1 MLPMRIWLTVQKK
14 IKPNKICSLDTDFV
28 PLLIRNITQN
38 PIRQPMKK
46 RTIFAA
52 TLVALTM
59 GTQAQVIESYQVR
72 DAVTLRGPIE
82 TDSINGE
89 GRKYETKNLLSTA
102 IGLNQEYYATQ
113 PMQADTA
120 GVITLA
126 KADGEHLIYVA
137 TTQIRTDRFVKA
149 KLKVSSPA
157 RWEVYVDG
165 VSKMKKENADD
176 SLDMKTT
183 RDIALRME
191 PERNYEITIKLLAH
205 KDDKA
210 VPAFKCEVV
219 KDKGYEEA
227 NVLSG
232 HNLKKR
238 FTLDNTVYGN
248 RVIDVAISPSGKYL
262 LTRYWNNYSKGR
274 QHVYA
279 QLSEVKTGKVL
290 IANAKDG
297 MRWMPKSDKLYY
309 TATAATGNN
318 VIVLNPATLTEE
330 VLLTEIPA
338 DGFTWAPTE
347 DYLIYYPH
355 EKGQAEQGP
364 LKRVATPRDRIPG
377 YRGRSFLAKY
387 DIKKG
392 TTERLTYGKRSTSLN
407 DISRDGKKI
416 LFSTYAENI
425 TVRPF
430 GSTSFYQLDLTTYAI
445 DTLVYE
451 TGFVNSAKF
460 SPDGTQVLFIGSA
473 ESFDGIGK
481 NCGQHPI
488 ANDYD
493 KQAYIMDLA
502 TRKVTPITMDFAPS
516 VNFLQWNAAD
526 KHIYFTT
533 DDKDEVNVYRYN
545 TTKKAFEMLPLE
557 VSVIQR
563 FSIPSQN
570 AGMAAYYG
578 QDDHTAGVGYLFDM
592 KKMTSRLIAD
602 PMKPILD
609 EIELGETHEWN
620 FTASDGT
627 IIHGK
632 YCLPPAFDP
641 TKKYP
646 LIVYYYGGT
655 TPTVKGISNPYC
667 AQLFASRDYVVYV
680 VQPSGTLGY
689 GQEFAAR
696 HVNAWGKRTA
706 DDIIEGTKQF
716 CAEHPY
722 VDAERIGC
730 LGASYGGFM
739 TQYLQTQT
747 DIFAAAVS
755 HAGISNV
762 TSYWGE
768 GYWGYSYN
776 AIAAAD
782 SYPWQN
788 PDLFTK
794 QGSLFNADKINTPLL
809 LLHGTVDTN
818 VPIGESIQLFNAL
831 KILGKTVE
839 FIQVEGEDHFVADYD
854 KRVLWHNTI
863 MAWFARYLQGNDKWW
878 NDLYPERHL

>member
-1 MLPMRIWLTVQKK
+1 
-14 IKPNKICSLDTDFV
+14 
-28 PLLIRNITQN
+28 
-38 PIRQPMKK
+38 MKK
-46 RTIFAA
+46 RLLLA
-52 TLVALTM
+52 TVIVACGLSL
-59 GTQAQVIESYQVR
+59 QAQVIYNYRVR
-72 DAVTLRGPIE
+72 DAVTLRTPVL
-82 TDSINGE
+82 TDSVNTE
-89 GRKYETKNLLSTA
+89 GCKYETKNLLSTE
-102 IGLNQEYYATQ
+102 IGLNQDNFTTLA
-113 PMQADTA
+113 MDADTA
-120 GVITLA
+120 GIVTLT
-126 KADGEHLIYVA
+126 KAEGEPLIYVVSTSVRA
-137 TTQIRTDRFVKA
+137 DRFMRG
-149 KLKVSSPA
+149 KLKVTSPV
-157 RWEVYVDG
+157 RWEIFVDG
-165 VSKMKKENADD
+165 VSKMKKEDVED
-176 SLDMKTT
+176 SLNVKAS
-183 RDIALRME
+183 RDVALRME

-205 KDDKA
+205 KDDKT
-210 VPAFKCEVV
+210 VPAFRCEVV
-219 KDKGYEEA
+219 KDKGYEEV
-227 NVLSG
+227 NVYSG

-262 LTRYWNNYSKGR
+262 YTRYWYNYSKGR

-279 QLSEVKTGKVL
+279 QLTDTKTGKVL
-290 IANAKDG
+290 LANAKDG
-297 MRWMPKSDKLYY
+297 MRWMPMSDKMYY

-318 VIVLNPATLTEE
+318 VVVLDPVTLTEE

-338 DGFTWAPTE
+338 GNFTWAPTE
-347 DYLIYYPH
+347 DFLIYYPS
-355 EKGQAEQGP
+355 ERGQTEQGP
-364 LKRVATPRDRIPG
+364 LKRVLTPRDRIPG
-377 YRGRSFLAKY
+377 FRGRSFLAKY

-392 TTERLTYGKRSTSLN
+392 TTERLTYGKNSTSLN
-407 DISRDGKKI
+407 DISKDGSKI
-416 LFSTYAENI
+416 LFSTYAENV

-430 GSTSFYQLDLTTYAI
+430 GSTSIYQLDLKTYKV

-451 TGFVNSAKF
+451 SGFVNSAKF
-460 SPDGTQVLFIGSA
+460 SPDGKFVLFLGSA

-481 NCGQHPI
+481 KCGNHPI

-493 KQAYIMDLA
+493 KQAFIMNLA
-502 TRKVTPITMDFAPS
+502 TREVNPITKDFNPS
-516 VNFLQWNAAD
+516 VNFLQWNVVD
-526 KHIYFTT
+526 KNIYFST
-533 DDKDEVNVYRYN
+533 DDKDEVNIYRYN
-545 TTKKAFEMLPLE
+545 TTKRTFEQLPLS
-557 VSVIQR
+557 VSVVQR
-563 FSIPSQN
+563 FSLPSQSVT
-570 AGMAAYYG
+570 MAAYYG
-578 QDDHTAGVGYLFDM
+578 QNDYTAGVGYLFDM
-592 KKMTSRLIAD
+592 KKKTSRLIAD

-609 EIELGETHEWN
+609 EIELGDVHEWN

-627 IIHGK
+627 TIHGK
-632 YCLPPAFDP
+632 YCLPPSFDP
-641 TKKYP
+641 EKKYP

-680 VQPSGTLGY
+680 IQPSGTLGY

-706 DDIIEGTKQF
+706 DDIIEGTKKF
-716 CAEHPY
+716 CETHPY
-722 VDAERIGC
+722 VDIERIGC

-788 PDLFTK
+788 PNLFTR

-863 MAWFARYLQGNDKWW
+863 MAWFARYLQGADKWW
-878 NDLYPERHL
+878 YDLYPERHL

>member
-1 MLPMRIWLTVQKK
+1 MLT
-14 IKPNKICSLDTDFV
+14 
-28 PLLIRNITQN
+28 
-38 PIRQPMKK
+38 
-46 RTIFAA
+46 A
-52 TLVALTM
+52 TLVALAL
-59 GTQAQVIESYQVR
+59 GAQAQAIGSYRVR
-72 DAVTLRGPIE
+72 DAVTLHAPIE
-82 TDSINGE
+82 TDSINTE
-89 GRKYETKNLLSTA
+89 GRKHGIQDLLSTVVS
-102 IGLNQEYYATQ
+102 LNQDNYTTQ
-113 PMQADTA
+113 TMTADTA
-120 GVITLA
+120 GFVTLT
-126 KADGEHLIYVA
+126 KADGEHLIYVVS
-137 TTQIRTDRFVKA
+137 TQIRADRFMKG
-149 KLKVSSPA
+149 KLKVTSPV

-165 VSKMKKENADD
+165 VSKQKKGSAED
-176 SLDMKTT
+176 SLNAKSTH
-183 RDIALRME
+183 DIALRME
-191 PERNYEITIKLLAH
+191 PERNYEITVKLFAH

-210 VPAFKCEVV
+210 VPTFKCEVV
-219 KDKGYEEA
+219 NDKGYEMV
-227 NVLSG
+227 NVCSG
-232 HNLKKR
+232 YDLKKR

-248 RVIDVAISPSGKYL
+248 RVIDVSISPSGKYL
-262 LTRYWNNYSKGR
+262 YTRYWNNYSKGR

-279 QLSEVKTGKVL
+279 QLSETKTGKIL
-290 IANAKDG
+290 LANAKDG
-297 MRWMPKSDKLYY
+297 MRWMPKSDKMYY

-318 VIVLNPATLTEE
+318 VILLDPATLAEE
-330 VLLTEIPA
+330 VLLREIPA
-338 DGFTWAPTE
+338 EGFTWAPTE
-347 DYLIYYPH
+347 DYLIYYPN

-364 LKRVATPRDRIPG
+364 LKRVVSPRDRIPG
-377 YRGRSFLAKY
+377 FRGRSFLAKY

-392 TTERLTYGKRSTSLN
+392 TTERLTYGNHSTHLN
-407 DISRDGKKI
+407 DISRDGTKI
-416 LFSTYAENI
+416 LFSTSAENV

-430 GSTSFYQLDLTTYAI
+430 GSTSIYQLDLNTYKI

-451 TGFVNSAKF
+451 SGFVNSAKY
-460 SPDGTQVLFIGSA
+460 SPDSKQILFTGSA

-481 NCGQHPI
+481 NCGSHPI

-502 TRKVTPITMDFAPS
+502 TREVDPITKDFDPS

-526 KHIYFTT
+526 KHIYFST
-533 DDKDEVNVYRYN
+533 DDKDEVNIYRYN
-545 TTKKAFEMLPLE
+545 TTKKTFEQLPLQ

-563 FSIPSQN
+563 FSLPSQS
-570 AGMAAYYG
+570 AAMAAYYG
-578 QDDHTAGVGYLFDM
+578 QDDHTAGVAYLYDM
-592 KKMTSRLIAD
+592 KKKASRLIAD

-609 EIELGETHEWN
+609 EMELGETHEWN

-632 YCLPPAFDP
+632 YCLPPSFDP
-641 TKKYP
+641 EKKYP

-696 HVNAWGKRTA
+696 HVNAWGQRTA
-706 DDIIEGTKQF
+706 DDIIEGTKKF
-716 CAEHPY
+716 CEEHPY

-739 TQYLQTQT
+739 TQYLQTRT

-788 PDLFTK
+788 PNLFTK

-831 KILGKTVE
+831 KILGKEVE
-839 FIQVEGEDHFVADYD
+839 FIQVEGEDHFVADYG

-878 NDLYPERHL
+878 NDLYPKRHL

>member
-1 MLPMRIWLTVQKK
+1 
-14 IKPNKICSLDTDFV
+14 
-28 PLLIRNITQN
+28 
-38 PIRQPMKK
+38 MKK
-46 RTIFAA
+46 RTMLAA
-52 TLVALTM
+52 TLVALTL

-72 DAVTLRGPIE
+72 EGVSLHAPVLA
-82 TDSINGE
+82 DSINTE
-89 GRKYETKNLLSTA
+89 GRRYDEARGLLGTA
-102 IGLNQEYYATQ
+102 INLNQDNFDTQ
-113 PMQADTA
+113 VMNADTA
-120 GVITLA
+120 GFVTLA
-126 KADGEHLIYVA
+126 KAEGEHLVYVVSTRVRA
-137 TTQIRTDRFVKA
+137 DRFMRGR
-149 KLKVSSPA
+149 LKVTSPL
-157 RWEVYVDG
+157 RWEAFVNG
-165 VSKMKKENADD
+165 GMTMKKDNAED
-176 SLDMKTT
+176 SLNMKSA
-183 RDIALRME
+183 RFIPVRME
-191 PERNYEITIKLLAH
+191 PERNYEITIKLFAH
-205 KDDKA
+205 KEDKA
-210 VPAFKCEVV
+210 APAFKCEMIA
-219 KDKGYEEA
+219 DKGYEEV
-227 NVLSG
+227 NVFTG
-232 HNLKKR
+232 HDLKKR
-238 FTLDNTVYGN
+238 FGIENTVYGN

-262 LTRYWNNYSKGR
+262 YTRYWNNYSKGR

-279 QLSEVKTGKVL
+279 QLSETKSGKV
-290 IANAKDG
+290 IIPNAKDG
-297 MRWMPKSDKLYY
+297 MRWMPKSDKMYY

-318 VIVLNPATLTEE
+318 VILFDPATFTEE
-330 VLLTEIPA
+330 VLLKEIPA
-338 DGFTWAPTE
+338 ESFTWSPTE
-347 DYLIYYPH
+347 DFLIYYPN

-364 LKRVATPRDRIPG
+364 LKRVVTPRDRIPG
-377 YRGRSFLAKY
+377 FRGRSFLAKY

-392 TTERLTYGKRSTSLN
+392 TTERLTYGYHTTGLN
-407 DISRDGKKI
+407 DISKDGTKI
-416 LFSTYAENI
+416 LFSTNEENV

-430 GSTSFYQLDLTTYAI
+430 GTTSFYQLDLNTYKI
-445 DTLVYE
+445 DTLVSE
-451 TGFVNSAKF
+451 SGFVNSAKY
-460 SPDGTQVLFIGSA
+460 SPDGTQVLFFGSA

-481 NCGQHPI
+481 NCGTHPI

-493 KQAYIMDLA
+493 KQAYIMNLA
-502 TRKVTPITMDFAPS
+502 TREVTPITKDFDPS
-516 VNFLQWNAAD
+516 VTFPQWNVAD

-533 DDKDEVNVYRYN
+533 DDKDEVNIYRYN
-545 TTKKAFEMLPLE
+545 TTKKTFEQLPLE
-557 VSVIQR
+557 VSVIQK
-563 FSIPSQN
+563 FSLPSQT
-570 AGMAAYYG
+570 AATAAYYG
-578 QDDHTAGVGYLFDM
+578 QDDHTSGVGYLYDM
-592 KKMTSRLIAD
+592 KKKSSRLIAD

-609 EIELGETHEWN
+609 DIELGETREWN

-627 IIHGK
+627 TIHGK
-632 YCLPPAFDP
+632 YCLPPSFDP
-641 TKKYP
+641 EKKYP

-667 AQLFASRDYVVYV
+667 AQLFASRDYVVYII
-680 VQPSGTLGY
+680 QPSGTLGY

-706 DDIIEGTKQF
+706 DDIIEGTTQF

-831 KILGKTVE
+831 KILGKDVE

-863 MAWFARYLQGNDKWW
+863 MAWFARYLQGTDKWW
-878 NDLYPERHL
+878 NELYPNRHL

>member
-1 MLPMRIWLTVQKK
+1 
-14 IKPNKICSLDTDFV
+14 
-28 PLLIRNITQN
+28 
-38 PIRQPMKK
+38 MKK
-46 RTIFAA
+46 RTLFVA
-52 TLVALTM
+52 TLVTCALS
-59 GTQAQVIESYQVR
+59 TQAQVIQSYQVR
-72 DAVTLRGPIE
+72 EAVTLRTPIL
-82 TDSINGE
+82 TDSINSE
-89 GRKYETKNLLSTA
+89 GRKYETKDLLGTVIS
-102 IGLNQEYYATQ
+102 LNQDNYTTQ
-113 PMQADTA
+113 AMEADTA
-120 GVITLA
+120 GFVALA
-126 KADGEHLIYVA
+126 GAHEEHLIYVVS
-137 TTQIRTDRFVKA
+137 TQIRADRFMKG
-149 KLKVSSPA
+149 KLKVTSPV
-157 RWEVYVDG
+157 RWEAFIDG
-165 VSKMKKENADD
+165 VSKSKKENADD
-176 SLDMKTT
+176 SLNTKAA
-183 RDIALRME
+183 RDIALRLE
-191 PERNYEITIKLLAH
+191 PERNYEITIKFLAH
-205 KDDKA
+205 KDDKVA
-210 VPAFKCEVV
+210 PTFKCEVAA
-219 KDKGYEEA
+219 DKEYEQVT
-227 NVLSG
+227 VLSG
-232 HNLKKR
+232 QDLKHR
-238 FTLDNTVYGN
+238 FSLDNTVYGN
-248 RVIDVAISPSGKYL
+248 RVIDVAVSPSGKYL
-262 LTRYWNNYSKGR
+262 LTRYWCNYSKDR

-279 QLSEVKTGKVL
+279 QLSETKTGKVL
-290 IANAKDG
+290 LANAKDG

-318 VIVLNPATLTEE
+318 IITLDPATLTEE
-330 VLLTEIPA
+330 ILLTEVPS
-338 DGFTWAPTE
+338 DRFTWAPTE
-347 DYLIYYPH
+347 EFLIYFPS

-364 LKRVATPRDRIPG
+364 LKRVVTPRDRIPG
-377 YRGRSFLAKY
+377 SRGRSFLAKY

-392 TTERLTYGKRSTSLN
+392 TTERLTYGKRSSYLN
-407 DISRDGKKI
+407 DISQDGTKI
-416 LFSTYAENI
+416 LFSTSAE
-425 TVRPF
+425 TPTERPF
-430 GSTSFYQLDLTTYAI
+430 GKSSIYQLDLTTYAI

-451 TGFVNSAKF
+451 DAFVDGADY
-460 SPDGTQVLFIGSA
+460 SPDGTQVLFTGSA

-481 NCGQHPI
+481 NCGSHPI

-493 KQAYIMDLA
+493 KQAFIMDLA
-502 TRKVTPITMDFAPS
+502 TREVTPITKDFDPS
-516 VNFLQWNAAD
+516 VSVIQWNVAD
-526 KHIYFTT
+526 NHIYFTT
-533 DDKDEVNVYRYN
+533 EDKDEQNIYRYN
-545 TTKKAFEMLPLE
+545 TTKKSFEQLPLE
-557 VSVIQR
+557 ISVTQR
-563 FSIPSQN
+563 FALPSQS
-570 AGMAAYYG
+570 ATVAAYYG
-578 QDDHTAGVGYLFDM
+578 QDDHTAGVGYLFDL
-592 KKMTSRLIAD
+592 KKNRSRLIAD

-627 IIHGK
+627 LIHGK
-632 YCLPPAFDP
+632 YCLPPSFDP
-641 TKKYP
+641 EKKYP

-655 TPTVKGISNPYC
+655 SPTVKGISNPYC

-680 VQPSGTLGY
+680 IQPSGTTGF

-716 CAEHPY
+716 CKEHPY
-722 VDAERIGC
+722 VDAEKIGC

-831 KILGKTVE
+831 KILGKPVE
-839 FIQVEGEDHFVADYD
+839 FIQVEGENHFVADYA

-863 MAWFARYLQGNDKWW
+863 MAWFARYLQDSPQWW

>member
-1 MLPMRIWLTVQKK
+1 MRRRIMLT
-14 IKPNKICSLDTDFV
+14 
-28 PLLIRNITQN
+28 
-38 PIRQPMKK
+38 
-46 RTIFAA
+46 A
-52 TLVALTM
+52 TLVALAL
-59 GTQAQVIESYQVR
+59 GAQAQAIESYQVR
-72 DAVTLRGPIE
+72 NAVTLHAPIK
-82 TDSINGE
+82 TDSINTE
-89 GRKYETKNLLSTA
+89 GRKYGIQNLLSTA
-102 IGLNQEYYATQ
+102 VSLNQDNYTTQ
-113 PMQADTA
+113 AMTADTA
-120 GVITLA
+120 GFVTLT
-126 KADGEHLIYVA
+126 KADGEHLIYVVS
-137 TTQIRTDRFVKA
+137 TQIRADRFMRG
-149 KLKVSSPA
+149 KLKVTSPV
-157 RWEVYVDG
+157 RWEAYIDG
-165 VSKMKKENADD
+165 VSKLRKESAED
-176 SLDMKTT
+176 SLNAKST
-183 RDIALRME
+183 RDISLHME
-191 PERNYEITIKLLAH
+191 PQRSYEITIKLLAH

-210 VPAFKCEVV
+210 VPTFKCEVV
-219 KDKGYEEA
+219 NDRDYKEV
-227 NVLSG
+227 NVRSG
-232 HNLKKR
+232 HDLKKR

-262 LTRYWNNYSKGR
+262 YTRYWNNYSKGR
-274 QHVYA
+274 QHVYT
-279 QLSEVKTGKVL
+279 QLTETKTGKVL

-297 MRWMPKSDKLYY
+297 MRWMPKSDKMYY
-309 TATAATGNN
+309 TVTAATGNN
-318 VIVLNPATLTEE
+318 VVLLDPTTLTEE
-330 VLLTEIPA
+330 VLLREIPA
-338 DGFTWAPTE
+338 EGFTWAPTE
-347 DYLIYYPH
+347 DYLIYYPN

-364 LKRVATPRDRIPG
+364 LKRVVTPRDRIPG
-377 YRGRSFLAKY
+377 FRGRSFLAKY

-392 TTERLTYGKRSTSLN
+392 TTERLTYGNHSTHLN
-407 DISRDGKKI
+407 DISRDGTKI
-416 LFSTYAENI
+416 LFSTSAENV

-430 GSTSFYQLDLTTYAI
+430 GSTSIYQLDLNTYKI

-451 TGFVNSAKF
+451 SGFVNSAKY
-460 SPDGTQVLFIGSA
+460 SPDSKQVLFTGSA

-481 NCGQHPI
+481 NCGNHPI

-493 KQAYIMDLA
+493 KQAYIMNLA
-502 TRKVTPITMDFAPS
+502 TREVDPITKNFDPS
-516 VNFLQWNAAD
+516 VNFLQWNVVD
-526 KHIYFTT
+526 KHIYFST
-533 DDKDEVNVYRYN
+533 DDKDEVNIYRYN
-545 TTKKAFEMLPLE
+545 TTKKTFEQLPLHI
-557 VSVIQR
+557 SVAQR
-563 FSIPSQN
+563 FSLPSQS
-570 AGMAAYYG
+570 AAMAAYYG
-578 QDDHTAGVGYLFDM
+578 QDDHTAGVAYLYDM
-592 KKMTSRLIAD
+592 KKKTSRLIAD

-627 IIHGK
+627 TIHGK
-632 YCLPPAFDP
+632 YCLPPSFDP
-641 TKKYP
+641 EKKYP

-696 HVNAWGKRTA
+696 HVNAWGQRTA
-706 DDIIEGTKQF
+706 DDIIEGTKKF
-716 CAEHPY
+716 CEEHPY

-739 TQYLQTQT
+739 TQYLQTRT

-782 SYPWQN
+782 SYPWKN

-831 KILGKTVE
+831 KILGKEVE
-839 FIQVEGEDHFVADYD
+839 FIQVEGEDHFVADYS

-863 MAWFARYLQGNDKWW
+863 MAWFARYLQGTDKWW
-878 NDLYPERHL
+878 NDLYPERYL